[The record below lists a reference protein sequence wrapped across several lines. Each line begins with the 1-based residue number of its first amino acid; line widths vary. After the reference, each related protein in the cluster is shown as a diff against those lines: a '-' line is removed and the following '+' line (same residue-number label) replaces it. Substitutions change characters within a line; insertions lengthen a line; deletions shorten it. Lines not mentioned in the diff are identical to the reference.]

1 MRGRSTA
8 NNNRD
13 DDSSSNASNNSST
26 LLREANELAES
37 KNWTKDFA
45 LYNMF
50 RRAMAEGDEVRAES
64 CMKLLEQEF
73 RNSFSNI
80 RR

>member
-1 MRGRSTA
+1 MRGSSTA

-45 LYNMF
+45 LYIMF
-50 RRAMAEGDEVRAES
+50 CRAMAEGHKIKAES
-64 CMKLLEQEF
+64 CMNLLEQEF
-73 RNSFSNI
+73 RNSLSN
-80 RR
+80 RRR

>member
-1 MRGRSTA
+1 MMTVVVMLVTTA
-8 NNNRD
+8 
-13 DDSSSNASNNSST
+13 ST

-37 KNWTKDFA
+37 KNCTRDFA

>member
-1 MRGRSTA
+1 MSSSTA
-8 NNNRD
+8 DKNRN
-13 DDSSSNASNNSST
+13 DDSGNNVSDNTNT

-80 RR
+80 RS